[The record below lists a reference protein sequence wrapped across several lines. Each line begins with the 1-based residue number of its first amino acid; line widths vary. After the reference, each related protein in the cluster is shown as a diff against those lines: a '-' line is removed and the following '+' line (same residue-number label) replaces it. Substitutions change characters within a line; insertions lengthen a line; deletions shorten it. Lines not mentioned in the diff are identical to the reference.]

1 MQYNLALK
9 LIPSF
14 MNVVCLST
22 LAASYYSASLI
33 GLLMLIHRKVNKVL
47 PSESYCSNAIKDS
60 KNSKT
65 KRFHY
70 EITVTYCIS

>member
-22 LAASYYSASLI
+22 IAASYSSASLI
-33 GLLMLIHRKVNKVL
+33 GLLIHRKVNKVL
-47 PSESYCSNAIKDS
+47 PSKNYCSNAIKDS